1 MRCTINAPSLSLTHS
16 PNPLLGPTQV
26 VAALAGGPSRG
37 HVPYRNSKLTDH
49 LRDAL
54 SPAARLVLVA
64 TVSPRRIHAN
74 ETWSTLRFAQHAR
87 GGTQTAHNAT
97 QPAAARAA
105 WASNFGATTPLDGS
119 FVSVGAAGAGAG
131 AGAGHGSHGV
141 TPRHGRSA
149 PAVVVH
155 GGDIDIDADADADAD
170 EDAFDVNPED
180 R

>member
-1 MRCTINAPSLSLTHS
+1 
-16 PNPLLGPTQV
+16 V

-37 HVPYRNSKLTDH
+37 HVPYRNSKLTYH

-87 GGTQTAHNAT
+87 GGMQTAHNAT
-97 QPAAARAA
+97 QQGGAAARAA
-105 WASNFGATTPLDGS
+105 WASGLGATTPLDGS
-119 FVSVGAAGAGAG
+119 FVSVGAAG

-155 GGDIDIDADADADAD
+155 GGDIDIDDDADAD